1 MSENFTDSPML
12 GTYTLDNGV
21 PVDPQIVL
29 TNCRDTN
36 MLRHLITVF
45 GDNPDVR
52 FFLIPGEHTS
62 EIDPAADIYFVRH
75 NGNWVLS
82 QGDTVTDVLFDGLDF
97 NPDGMEGMF
106 SLAQT
111 GDESWDINA
120 AHLPPGEHLLVEDSD
135 ENIFGGEIEMADSVD
150 AETFLIDPSVLEQ
163 GETEIV
169 LNNFHFGVDTL
180 AFPDGLAVKNVIVD
194 SANDLTEVILER
206 ENYPDDADIIV
217 KLLGV
222 APANIGHEAASDL
235 AASDDLNLV
244 VQHIIDSGGN
254 DLG

>member
-12 GTYTLDNGV
+12 GTYTLENGV

-29 TNCRDTN
+29 TNCRDTT
-36 MLRHLITVF
+36 MLRQLITVF
-45 GDNPDVR
+45 GGNPNVR

-62 EIDPAADIYFVRH
+62 EIDPAEDIYFVRH

-82 QGDTVTDVLFDGLDF
+82 QGHTVTDVLFGERDF

-111 GDESWDINA
+111 DDGSWDVNA
-120 AHLPPGEHLLVEDSD
+120 AHLPPGEHLLVKDSD
-135 ENIFGGEIEMADSVD
+135 DDIFGGDTEVADALD
-150 AETFLIDPSVLEQ
+150 AETFFIDPSVLEQ
-163 GETEIV
+163 GENEIV

-180 AFPDGLAVKNVIVD
+180 ALPDGLAVKNVIVD
-194 SANDLTEVILER
+194 SSNDLTEVILEW

-222 APANIGHEAASDL
+222 DPANIGHEAASDL